1 MANSRPVLRLDVGQY
16 SHRGRRRTN
25 NEDWLGKF
33 QPEDPARLAQK
44 GSLFLVAD
52 GVGGHQSGE
61 LASRLAVDQVIR
73 SYVDDPGVD
82 VGHSLRRAVESANAA
97 LYAQSERGAGA
108 EAGRDW
114 GTTLVGAVV
123 RRDELWLAN
132 VGDSRAYLLR
142 GGRLRQ
148 LSEDHSLFPEKG
160 DAEPGNRKKRHV
172 ITRALGRK
180 PDVEVDLF
188 PPLKLRAGDR
198 LLLCTD
204 GLTTPLSD
212 ERIQAIAGRY
222 PPQEAAEALVRA
234 ANEEGGPDNVSV
246 ILVKVSGPP
255 AASPQATVRDI
266 LRAWTSGDAWR
277 GALTSLRSALPEGV
291 RESPTWVI
299 TLALLLATSIV
310 IGLGFFL
317 GLLFL

>member
-1 MANSRPVLRLDVGQY
+1 VANSRPVLRLDVGQY

-33 QPEDPARLAQK
+33 QPEDPARLVQK

-52 GVGGHQSGE
+52 GMGGHQSGE

-97 LYAQSERGAGA
+97 LYAQSERGAG
-108 EAGRDW
+108 AGRDW

-160 DAEPGNRKKRHV
+160 DAEPGNRKNRHV

-180 PDVEVDLF
+180 PDVEVDLC
-188 PPLKLRAGDR
+188 PPLKLREGDR
-198 LLLCTD
+198 VLLCSD
-204 GLTTPLSD
+204 GLTTPLSGD
-212 ERIQAIAGRY
+212 QIRAVAGRC

-234 ANEEGGPDNVSV
+234 ANEQGGPDNVSV
-246 ILVKVSGPP
+246 ILVEVLGSGT
-255 AASPQATVRDI
+255 AASQGAVRDI

-277 GALTSLRSALPEGV
+277 GALTSLRTALPEGV

-299 TLALLLATSIV
+299 TLALLLATLIV
-310 IGLGFFL
+310 IGLGFVL